1 MTDLT
6 RLQTGARA
14 RVIQI
19 SGDKRYL
26 SRITSIGMNIGS
38 RVEMLQNVKKRP
50 LLVYSRDTMIALN
63 RQEAQNI
70 KVEEER

>member
-6 RLQTGARA
+6 KLKTGASG
-14 RVIQI
+14 RVVQI
-19 SGDKRYL
+19 GGDKRYL

-38 RVEMLQNVKKRP
+38 RVEVLQNVKKRP
-50 LLVYSRDTMIALN
+50 LLVYSRDTMIALD

-70 KVEEER
+70 KVEEE

>member
-1 MTDLT
+1 MMDLT
-6 RLQTGARA
+6 QLQAGARA
-14 RVIQI
+14 RVVQI

-70 KVEEER
+70 KVEEE

>member
-6 RLQTGARA
+6 QVKTGKKA
-14 RVIQI
+14 RVVQI
-19 SGDKRYL
+19 NGDKRYL

-63 RQEAQNI
+63 RREAENI
-70 KVEEER
+70 KVEEE

>member
-6 RLQTGARA
+6 KLQTGARA
-14 RVIQI
+14 RVAQI
-19 SGDKRYL
+19 SGDKRYF

-70 KVEEER
+70 KVEEE